1 MMIKDFKILLF
12 YKFAKSIGAIK
23 TDSIEDLEIEDLLIE
38 TFLFLNKDRVILK
51 KEELDFNIFKDR
63 YNSFV
68 DYCIDKSYIQKDTHP
83 KVKNLNIIV
92 VPDMSKIKV
101 PDISKELKEMNINLN
116 DLGNIF
122 GNLYKK

>member
-38 TFLFLNKDRVILK
+38 TFLFLNQDRVILK

-68 DYCIDKSYIQKDTHP
+68 DYCIDKSYIQKNTHP

-101 PDISKELKEMNINLN
+101 PDISKELKEMNIDLSN
-116 DLGNIF
+116 LGNIF